1 MKSEDIKS
9 LNLEESFTGVD
20 DILSKLSR
28 DDLPLEE
35 SFSLYKEGMELISHC
50 SDIID
55 GVEKQ
60 IIVLQQGEDSE
71 DDEI

>member
-1 MKSEDIKS
+1 MNNEEIKS
-9 LNLEESFTGVD
+9 LNLEESFTNVD
-20 DILSKLSR
+20 DILNRLSK

-35 SFSLYKEGMELISHC
+35 SFALYKEGMELISHC

-60 IIVLQQGEDSE
+60 IIILQQGEESE
-71 DDEI
+71 DDEL